1 VSDGI
6 RVSPASIRAAAAGI
20 RQTAESFDSNVAAFQ
35 GQVQSLVESP
45 GNDMISPL
53 IWTAHDVVF
62 KVAMDSMSS
71 NVRGLHV
78 HADELDTT
86 ATAHEAAEQA
96 NVAGINQ
103 LRAEV

>member
-1 VSDGI
+1 VSGGI

-35 GQVQSLVESP
+35 GRVQGLQEPP

-62 KVAMDSMSS
+62 KVAMDCMSS
-71 NVRGLHV
+71 NVRGLHM

-86 ATAHEAAEQA
+86 AASHEAAEDA
-96 NVAGINQ
+96 NVTGINQ